1 MLSLGSPLFVGV
13 YQEGRLVQTLQSTDK
28 SSEALPRIMKD
39 LLATYTCTGLY
50 FARGPGS
57 FMAIKVTYLF
67 LKTLELALD
76 IPLKACDGFA
86 FNGNGPIKAV
96 GKLFFSKEHGKIT
109 TKVLEE
115 GSASAFT
122 LPLVLNTDV
131 FSLDTQP
138 LYHLPAL

>member
-1 MLSLGSPLFVGV
+1 MLSLGSPLLVGV
-13 YQEGRLVQTLQSTDK
+13 YQEGLLVQTLQSTDK
-28 SSEALPRIMKD
+28 SSEALPRIMKE
-39 LLATYTCTGLY
+39 LLATFTCTGLY

-86 FNGNGPIKAV
+86 FNDNGPIKAV
-96 GKLFFSKEHGKIT
+96 GKLFFIKEHGKIT

-115 GSASAFT
+115 ESASTFT